1 MTEYPAEA
9 DTQPT
14 DPQPAP
20 TDQPAETGPELPDD
34 QRIPDDEAAL
44 LTEDPTAPN
53 PYTDDEDGDS

>member
-14 DPQPAP
+14 DPP
-20 TDQPAETGPELPDD
+20 TDPPAETGPELPED

-53 PYTDDEDGDS
+53 PYTDDDEDGDA

>member
-14 DPQPAP
+14 DPP
-20 TDQPAETGPELPDD
+20 TEQTGPELPED
-34 QRIPDDEAAL
+34 QRIPDDEAEL

-53 PYTDDEDGDS
+53 PYTDDEDGDA